1 MSEDSA
7 AERKRQ
13 RLEAWKQKRQQAAA
27 VVAPAAPAAAPPVK
41 VSMSLN
47 VSAKRTKKP
56 KKFAP
61 SPLPK
66 SINPFGAVD
75 DDEDD
80 DDSENEGKRGKLSL
94 GLGFSLMDEEHSVV
108 EEPPA
113 KRRKGRWDTTDTGEV
128 RKPLSAIGDTL
139 EKFMDKLEAG
149 AMGNVVTQISEST
162 GTELLSID
170 VGGSMMRVPMFKQV
184 TPPPL
189 SGGIITPE
197 ELVKLSHDSLP
208 SKGKAIDPEAL
219 YNPSDWESD
228 DHHGGATASDVS
240 STDAGVGRMSNV
252 CRCWSLLTCDGL
264 YRRPSRPK
272 PKKKKKRHDVHSSKR

>member
-170 VGGSMMRVPMFKQV
+170 VGGSMMRVPKFKQV
-184 TPPPL
+184 SPPPI

-197 ELVKLSHDSLP
+197 ELVKLSYDSLP
-208 SKGKAIDPEAL
+208 SKPKPIETEAL

-228 DHHGGATASDVS
+228 DNRGAATPSDVS
-240 STDAGVGRMSNV
+240 SMDAVVDCMAY
-252 CRCWSLLTCDGL
+252 C
-264 YRRPSRPK
+264 
-272 PKKKKKRHDVHSSKR
+272 